1 MEAAMSPMERPSLL
15 WIARLAG
22 LGISLFLALFAL
34 DAFDG
39 RPLGQALPAF
49 AIHLGPAALCAA
61 VVAVGWRLWWAGAL
75 GFAGLAAAY
84 AVSVYR
90 LGTGARLDWIA
101 VISGPL
107 MGVALL
113 YVLAGLVGP
122 RGSLAQNNPRDHRKM
137 V

>member
-1 MEAAMSPMERPSLL
+1 MSVAMSAMGATPLV
-15 WIARLAG
+15 WTARLRGFGNTQFVA
-22 LGISLFLALFAL
+22 LLAIAAL
-34 DAFDG
+34 SG

-49 AIHLGPAALCAA
+49 AIPLGPAALCAA

-107 MGVALL
+107 
-113 YVLAGLVGP
+113 
-122 RGSLAQNNPRDHRKM
+122 
-137 V
+137 

>member
-1 MEAAMSPMERPSLL
+1 MASHARSPLL
-15 WIARLAG
+15 WVARVAG

-113 YVLAGLVGP
+113 YVLAGLVGR
-122 RGSLAQNNPRDHRKM
+122 RGSLPQNNPRDHRK
-137 V
+137 VV

>member
-1 MEAAMSPMERPSLL
+1 MASHERSPLL
-15 WIARLAG
+15 WVARLAG

-61 VVAVGWRLWWAGAL
+61 VVAIGWRVWWAGAL

-84 AVSVYR
+84 AASVYR
-90 LGTGARLDWIA
+90 FGPGARLDWIA

-107 MGVALL
+107 MVVALL
-113 YVLAGLVGP
+113 YLLAGLRGP
-122 RGSLAQNNPRDHRKM
+122 RASLAQHDPRNHGK
-137 V
+137 VV